1 MEMEWD
7 RNEMENM
14 YLKSQESADS
24 YWILIS
30 LQNIFSHRR
39 VIVLSSSIMPNEKIY
54 IPSFQV
60 RHGVSGSIVS
70 GHLHCDNCFENQKK
84 DMQL

>member
-39 VIVLSSSIMPNEKIY
+39 VIVLSSSIMPNKKIY
-54 IPSFQV
+54 S
-60 RHGVSGSIVS
+60 VSSLVVLKMEEGIS
-70 GHLHCDNCFENQKK
+70 GTGAVKNSKRPDKS
-84 DMQL
+84 

>member
-39 VIVLSSSIMPNEKIY
+39 VIVLSSSIMPNKKIY
-54 IPSFQV
+54 S
-60 RHGVSGSIVS
+60 VSSLVVPKMEEEISCTGAVK
-70 GHLHCDNCFENQKK
+70 NFK
-84 DMQL
+84 

>member
-39 VIVLSSSIMPNEKIY
+39 VIVLSSSIMPEKKY
-54 IPSFQV
+54 IIPVFKCSMVFQA
-60 RHGVSGSIVS
+60 
-70 GHLHCDNCFENQKK
+70 HLCRGTFTP
-84 DMQL
+84 